1 MKYKALVIDLDGT
14 LVGRSGS
21 VSPANVAAVRE
32 AVNAG
37 IRVCISTGRMPK
49 GCDRLLRELAINGL
63 HVFYDGAL
71 VCDIECRDV
80 LYREPLERNT
90 ALELVE
96 LARERKAYLE
106 LYTDGQYFT
115 EAEHPKARA
124 HTRLLGFPPSYTD
137 LEELILKDSIIKAE
151 MVMLTGHPPDYALL
165 AEFREHFKGRLRF
178 TVAASPV
185 VPDVDFVNVVS
196 SRASKGEAL
205 RRLAAHWRL
214 GLESIAGIGDG
225 DNDLPLLEIVGLPIA
240 MGNATEAVKAA
251 ARHVTETVDQDGV
264 ASAIRRWILN
274 EAQDK

>member
-14 LVGRSGS
+14 LVGRGGS
-21 VSPANVAAVRE
+21 VSPANVAAVKE
-32 AVNAG
+32 AFNAG
-37 IRVCISTGRMPK
+37 IRVSISTGRMPK
-49 GCDRLLRELAINGL
+49 GCDRLISELAIDGL

-80 LYREPLERNT
+80 VHREPLERAT
-90 ALELVE
+90 ALELVHRV
-96 LARERKAYLE
+96 RERKAYLE
-106 LYTDGQYFT
+106 LYTDDQYSA
-115 EAEHPKARA
+115 EAEHPKAGA
-124 HTRLLGFPPSYTD
+124 HTRLLGFPPSYVD
-137 LEELILKDSIIKAE
+137 LKELALKGSVIKAE
-151 MVMLTGHPPDYALL
+151 MVMLKDSREDYALL
-165 AEFREHFKGRLRF
+165 AEFREHFQGRLRF

-196 SRASKGEAL
+196 SRVSKGEAL
-205 RRLAAHWRL
+205 RHLASHWQM

-225 DNDLPLLEIVGLPIA
+225 DNDLPMLRAVGLPIA

-251 ARHVTETVDQDGV
+251 ARHVTETVAQDGV

>member
-14 LVGRSGS
+14 LVGKSGS
-21 VSPANVAAVRE
+21 VSPTNVAAVRE
-32 AVNAG
+32 AAHTGV
-37 IRVCISTGRMPK
+37 RVSISTGRMPK

-80 LYREPLERNT
+80 VHREPLERAT

-106 LYTDGQYFT
+106 LYTDDRYFA
-115 EAEHPKARA
+115 EAEHLKAGA
-124 HTRLLGFPPSYTD
+124 HTRLLGFPPTCTD
-137 LEELILKDSIIKAE
+137 LKEMALKGSVIKAE
-151 MVMLTGHPPDYALL
+151 MVMLKDSREDYALL

-225 DNDLPLLEIVGLPIA
+225 DNDLPMLQAVGLPIA